1 MEWHTLDA
9 NLKRDTVIEGFTS
22 FIWTERYNSWG
33 DFEIVTVSTPEARR
47 QLQPGVLLGM
57 DASYRVMIIET
68 TEEKLAEDGTKTL
81 TVTGRSI
88 ESWLDD
94 RVSYYTFLGLSGNP
108 KWNISSMT
116 PADMAFYIFQQIC
129 EVNKLDAQDDIPF
142 YHTQPGPLPAGS
154 IAPPSTPITMAFD
167 PATLYTHISS
177 ICQPYNLGFRLYK
190 DGDTGNI
197 YFDIYTG
204 DDRTS
209 GQTIRPAVIF
219 SPNLES
225 VSETTTLTSFAG
237 FKNVAYVFAQN
248 GSAVV
253 YATGY
258 SSSTPPLLRK
268 VLLVDASDI
277 DTAAGTILDVALELK
292 GEQALMDNRRTYAL
306 DGVIT
311 PDQPY
316 IYGVDYNLGDM
327 VEFRSDDGFINDM
340 LVTEQI
346 FISDDQGERSY
357 PTLMVSTFATAGSW
371 DAELPTEFWDDVDPG
386 LYWAD
391 D

>member
-9 NLKRDTVIEGFTS
+9 NLKRDTVIEDFES

-33 DFEIVTVSTPEARR
+33 DFTIVIVSTPEARR
-47 QLQPGVLLGM
+47 LLAPGTLLGM
-57 DASYRVMIIET
+57 EESYRVMTIET
-68 TEEKLAEDGTKTL
+68 VQEDLGEDGTRKL

-88 ESWLDD
+88 EAWLDD
-94 RVSYYTFLGLSGNP
+94 RVAYPSLDDLTTNP
-108 KWNISSMT
+108 KWHIADMT
-116 PADMAFYIFQQIC
+116 PASMAFYIFQQIC
-129 EVNKLDAQDDIPF
+129 ESHILNANDVIPF
-142 YHTQPGPLPAGS
+142 YHLQPGPLPNGS
-154 IAPPSTPITMAFD
+154 LPLPSDTITMDFD
-167 PATLYTHISS
+167 MATVYADVSA
-177 ICQPYNLGFRLYK
+177 ICQAYNLGFRLYK

-204 DDRTS
+204 FDRTS
-209 GQTIRPAVIF
+209 GQTDRTAVIF
-219 SPNLES
+219 SPSLES
-225 VSETTTLTSFAG
+225 VSQTSTLTSFAG
-237 FKNVAYVFAQN
+237 FKNVAYVFAQH
-248 GSAVV
+248 GTAVV

-258 SSSTPPLLRK
+258 GTSTPPIQRK

-277 DTAAGTILDVALELK
+277 ETTAGAALTAALNLRGT
-292 GEQALMDNRRTYAL
+292 QALAENRRVYAL

-316 IYGVDYNLGDM
+316 RYGVDYNLGDM
-327 VEFRSDDGFINDM
+327 VEERSDDGFINDM

-391 D
+391 E